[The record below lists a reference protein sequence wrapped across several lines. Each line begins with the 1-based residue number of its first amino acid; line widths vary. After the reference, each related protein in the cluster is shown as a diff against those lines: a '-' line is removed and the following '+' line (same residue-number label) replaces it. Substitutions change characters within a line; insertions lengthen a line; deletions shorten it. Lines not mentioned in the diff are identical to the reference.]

1 MPTEIKICGLSDA
14 ESVDAALEAGADLV
28 GFVFFARS
36 PRNISPE
43 RAAALAE
50 RARGRATIVALT
62 VDAEPA
68 FLADLVATVRPDL
81 LQLHGAESPE
91 RVEAIRRDT
100 GLPVMKAIG
109 IASAADLDRV
119 RDYPLAETLLLD
131 AKPPADARRPGG
143 NGAPFDWDLL
153 RNFSDARPWLLS
165 GGLTAANVAA
175 ALAATGAP
183 GVDVSSGVESAPG
196 KKDPAMIRA
205 FIAAVRAA
213 GEPALTRAA
222 QGGLR

>member
-1 MPTEIKICGLSDA
+1 MPTEIKICGLSEA
-14 ESVDAALEAGADLV
+14 ESVDAALEAGADLL
-28 GFVFFARS
+28 GFVFFAKS
-36 PRNISPE
+36 PRNIAPD

-68 FLADLVATVRPDL
+68 FLADLVGTVRPDL
-81 LQLHGAESPE
+81 LQLHGRESPE

-119 RDYPLAETLLLD
+119 RDYPFAETLLLD
-131 AKPPADARRPGG
+131 AKPPEDATRPGG
-143 NGAPFDWDLL
+143 NGAAFDWTLL
-153 RNFSDARPWLLS
+153 RNFRDARPWLLS
-165 GGLTAANVAA
+165 GGLDAANVAA

-196 KKDPAMIRA
+196 RKDPPMIRD

-213 GEPALTRAA
+213 DAALADRKKGAA
-222 QGGLR
+222 

>member
-1 MPTEIKICGLSDA
+1 MPTEIKICGLSEA

-68 FLADLVATVRPDL
+68 FLADLVTTMRPDL
-81 LQLHGAESPE
+81 LQLHGRETPE
-91 RVEAIRRDT
+91 CVEAIRRDT

-119 RDYPLAETLLLD
+119 HDYPLAETLLLD
-131 AKPPADARRPGG
+131 AKPPEGATRPGG
-143 NGAPFDWDLL
+143 NGAAFDWSLL
-153 RNFSDARPWLLS
+153 KNFRDVRPWLLS
-165 GGLTAANVAA
+165 GGLDAANVAA

-196 KKDPAMIRA
+196 RKDSGMIRD
-205 FIAAVRAA
+205 FIAVVRAA
-213 GEPALTRAA
+213 GAALPDGTRGAA
-222 QGGLR
+222 

>member
-1 MPTEIKICGLSDA
+1 MPTEIKICGLSEV

-36 PRNISPE
+36 PRNIAPE

-62 VDAEPA
+62 VDAGTEA
-68 FLADLVATVRPDL
+68 LGEIVATVRPDL
-81 LQLHGAESPE
+81 LQLHGSERPE

-131 AKPPADARRPGG
+131 AKPPEGATRPGG
-143 NGAPFDWDLL
+143 NGAAFDWKLL
-153 RNFSDARPWLLS
+153 KNFRDARPWLLS
-165 GGLTAANVAA
+165 GGLDAANVAA

-196 KKDPAMIRA
+196 RKDPAMIRD

-213 GEPALTRAA
+213 DAALAERKRGAA
-222 QGGLR
+222 

>member
-1 MPTEIKICGLSDA
+1 
-14 ESVDAALEAGADLV
+14 
-28 GFVFFARS
+28 
-36 PRNISPE
+36 
-43 RAAALAE
+43 
-50 RARGRATIVALT
+50 
-62 VDAEPA
+62 
-68 FLADLVATVRPDL
+68 
-81 LQLHGAESPE
+81 
-91 RVEAIRRDT
+91 
-100 GLPVMKAIG
+100 MKAIG
-109 IASAADLDRV
+109 VASAADLERA

-131 AKPPADARRPGG
+131 AKPPAGATRPGG

-175 ALAATGAP
+175 ALAAGAP